1 MKKLKNWERRDYAK
15 NLPAVIGGLI
25 ILFAAIIFRDAG
37 TVAAVSLFAVVIGFI
52 PYFIYK
58 YLRVKEIASMEYQLP
73 NFLRDLVEENKS
85 GMTLLR
91 SFESCSRR
99 DYGRLTREVKKM
111 YNQMTWGVPLEEAIK
126 NFSERVK
133 ESSLIRRSMNII
145 LEAYRSGG
153 DIVSTMESIASDT
166 SIIKEAEK
174 ERKSKIGQNIVVMY
188 MIYFT
193 FIGIIIA
200 LTKTLT
206 SFSIGQFSFGG
217 FQQTQTICEGASGG
231 ASKLICSFLFGLC
244 NLFNLGSGNSCYY
257 RSIFLSMTL
266 VQGLFAGLVSGQIGE
281 ESVFAGVKHS
291 LIMVGI
297 GFVAY
302 LLAIKIWL

>member
-1 MKKLKNWERRDYAK
+1 MKKLKNWERKDYAK
-15 NLPAVIGGLI
+15 NLPPIIGGLI
-25 ILFAAIIFRDAG
+25 VLFAAIIFRDAA
-37 TVAAVSLFAVVIGFI
+37 TVAAVSLFAVVVGFI
-52 PYFIYK
+52 PYFIYR
-58 YLRVKEIASMEYQLP
+58 YLRVKRVASMEYQLP

-91 SFESCSRR
+91 SFEACSRR
-99 DYGRLTREVKKM
+99 DYGTLTREIEKM
-111 YNQMTWGVPLEEAIK
+111 YNQMTWGVPLEEAIE
-126 NFSERVK
+126 NFSERIK

-145 LEAYRSGG
+145 LESYRSGG

-206 SFSIGQFSFGG
+206 SFSIGQFSFMGG
-217 FQQTQTICEGASGG
+217 EKTQTICGGASG
-231 ASKLICSFLFGLC
+231 ASDLICSFLFGLC

-266 VQGLFAGLVSGQIGE
+266 IQGLFAGLVSGQIGE

-297 GFVAY
+297 GFIAY
-302 LLAIKIWL
+302 LLAIKIWLG